1 MPAAKYPH
9 ARRLD
14 ALRDEWLVVRLQ
26 SGDRAA
32 GDELAASWH
41 PRLLRTARR
50 YLGDDS
56 SVETSVQE
64 CWLAILRGIGGLRD
78 PARFAPW
85 AFGILRRKC
94 ADRVRQAQRE
104 RGRDAELEE
113 QPVAARQEDAAALRS
128 ALAALPPDQR
138 LSAQLFYVEGLTLA
152 EIAEAQA
159 VPEGTAKS
167 RLFHARRKLKA
178 ALSEGDD
185 P

>member
-1 MPAAKYPH
+1 MPAN
-9 ARRLD
+9 RRLD

-26 SGDRAA
+26 AGDRAA

-50 YLGDDS
+50 YLGGDS
-56 SVETSVQE
+56 TVEASVQE
-64 CWLAILRGIGGLRD
+64 CWLAILRGIGGVRD

-94 ADRVRQAQRE
+94 ADRVRQAQRD
-104 RGRDAELEE
+104 RGRTEPLGSDEPIADA
-113 QPVAARQEDAAALRS
+113 PQEDAAALHC

-138 LSAQLFYVEGLTLA
+138 LAAQLFYVEGLTLA

-178 ALSEGDD
+178 ALSEGDES
-185 P
+185 